1 MREVMHRVVDIH
13 THNPRPEVLSPT
25 MAGIHPW
32 DAERGFVLPDLS
44 SVAIIGETGLDYVCK
59 VAKEAQQRLM
69 EWHLT
74 EAERLQKPVVIHCV
88 KAFEDVM
95 NMLNKHN
102 LRGVVLH
109 GFIGSKEQAKR
120 ATDRGYYLSFG
131 QRSLRS
137 PRTCEALKATPIEQ
151 LFCETDD
158 DKRLDIVQIYNEVAK
173 HKSLTFDELAKQIE
187 TNYKR
192 LFKP

>member
-44 SVAIIGETGLDYVCK
+44 SIDIIGETGLDYVCR
-59 VAKEAQQRLM
+59 VAKEAQQRLL

-88 KAFEDVM
+88 KAFEGELF
-95 NMLNKHN
+95 MLGY
-102 LRGVVLH
+102 LVVYLH
-109 GFIGSKEQAKR
+109 
-120 ATDRGYYLSFG
+120 D
-131 QRSLRS
+131 
-137 PRTCEALKATPIEQ
+137 IEC
-151 LFCETDD
+151 FVVVC
-158 DKRLDIVQIYNEVAK
+158 
-173 HKSLTFDELAKQIE
+173 LAK
-187 TNYKR
+187 
-192 LFKP
+192 